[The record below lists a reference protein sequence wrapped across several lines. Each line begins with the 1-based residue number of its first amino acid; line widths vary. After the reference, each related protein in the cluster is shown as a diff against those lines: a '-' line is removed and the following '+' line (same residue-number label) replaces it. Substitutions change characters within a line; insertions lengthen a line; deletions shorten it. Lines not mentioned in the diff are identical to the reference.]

1 MKVCIIPYFQ
11 NKSEL
16 LYFSDFDNE
25 ILPRKWR
32 RTRKLLLI
40 RNFVH
45 IGTLAFHI
53 AHPNQVPIKEESDLF
68 YNTYPKSFVIWRRL
82 SKVSTG
88 LAIKQTSPSSASSE
102 ARSASRWYWRPGG
115 RCDFWWWCFPRWPA
129 GNCGGWRKD
138 WGGYSKKN
146 AQ

>member
-1 MKVCIIPYFQ
+1 MLTFKHMKVCIIPYFQ

-53 AHPNQVPIKEESDLF
+53 AHPNQVPIKEESDLL
-68 YNTYPKSFVIWRRL
+68 YNTYPKSFVI
-82 SKVSTG
+82 
-88 LAIKQTSPSSASSE
+88 
-102 ARSASRWYWRPGG
+102 
-115 RCDFWWWCFPRWPA
+115 
-129 GNCGGWRKD
+129 
-138 WGGYSKKN
+138 
-146 AQ
+146 